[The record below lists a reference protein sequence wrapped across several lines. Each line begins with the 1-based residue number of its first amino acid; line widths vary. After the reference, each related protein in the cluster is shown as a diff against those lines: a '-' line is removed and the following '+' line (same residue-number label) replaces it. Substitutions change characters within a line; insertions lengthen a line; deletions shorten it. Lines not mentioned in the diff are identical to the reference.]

1 VENGKMSEAAKK
13 KHPSPRL
20 SVLLAS
26 EAPVGVVFR
35 RGPTKL
41 VRAILWDRST
51 DEFEPGQWF
60 QGKIYAD
67 RSDLSP
73 DGRHMI
79 YFAMGGVAWGIRAT
93 EGTWTAISPAPSL
106 TAIALWGQGDTRG
119 GGGMFTSNRT
129 YWLNADA
136 NTFLIRDDGSLRR
149 DSKRPAATK
158 LERDGWVSRGLA
170 GRYKAFEK
178 NLPLKWILRRLTKYH
193 DDGYELEKPED
204 HCKLQFAEWE
214 WAEWDRK
221 RLVWVESGCIRTA
234 PLGSHKLGAVRT
246 LYDFNDMKFEK

>member
-79 YFAMGGVAWGIRAT
+79 YFAMRGVAWSIRAT
-93 EGTWTAISPAPSL
+93 EGTWTAI
-106 TAIALWGQGDTRG
+106 GDRVTRG
-119 GGGMFTSNRT
+119 VV
-129 YWLNADA
+129 
-136 NTFLIRDDGSLRR
+136 
-149 DSKRPAATK
+149 
-158 LERDGWVSRGLA
+158 EECSR
-170 GRYKAFEK
+170 
-178 NLPLKWILRRLTKYH
+178 
-193 DDGYELEKPED
+193 
-204 HCKLQFAEWE
+204 
-214 WAEWDRK
+214 
-221 RLVWVESGCIRTA
+221 RTA
-234 PLGSHKLGAVRT
+234 PIG
-246 LYDFNDMKFEK
+246 